1 MAEWSDWYA
10 KEDPT
15 TWVLA
20 EVLKRR
26 ATETP
31 DREYLKFADNP
42 WVSYGEVNARSNRV
56 ANALIARGV
65 QPGES
70 VSVMLPNCEEF
81 LPVWF
86 GILKA
91 GAVMSSINTAYKGDF
106 LSWTI
111 NLVESKKL
119 FISDVFLDRLDLV
132 KGELPLLEHVIVM
145 KTGAQEGPD
154 PSLKWEPLEA
164 LLEEGSDGEPDGVEL
179 LVDRRRPDH
188 VHLGHHRPLQG
199 RHQAE
204 RGRLLLG
211 PRPARGGLGDGRQVG
226 RVAGRGHLLQLPAAL
241 PLQRPGALGLPG
253 AGRRRP
259 GRLRGALL
267 LEHASGSRSRTPRRR
282 SSTRSARSA
291 TSSGTSRPRSWTGPT
306 RSTPASPPRRPRTST
321 TSSRS
326 ASGSSSSRATASPR
340 PAWRP
345 TWTRPSR
352 ASRAR
357 WARPT
362 RATRSR
368 SWSRAPTGR
377 CRPTR
382 RARSWST

>member
-26 ATETP
+26 ASETP

-111 NLVESKKL
+111 NLVES
-119 FISDVFLDRLDLV
+119 
-132 KGELPLLEHVIVM
+132 
-145 KTGAQEGPD
+145 
-154 PSLKWEPLEA
+154 
-164 LLEEGSDGEPDGVEL
+164 
-179 LVDRRRPDH
+179 
-188 VHLGHHRPLQG
+188 
-199 RHQAE
+199 
-204 RGRLLLG
+204 
-211 PRPARGGLGDGRQVG
+211 
-226 RVAGRGHLLQLPAAL
+226 
-241 PLQRPGALGLPG
+241 
-253 AGRRRP
+253 
-259 GRLRGALL
+259 
-267 LEHASGSRSRTPRRR
+267 
-282 SSTRSARSA
+282 
-291 TSSGTSRPRSWTGPT
+291 
-306 RSTPASPPRRPRTST
+306 
-321 TSSRS
+321 
-326 ASGSSSSRATASPR
+326 
-340 PAWRP
+340 
-345 TWTRPSR
+345 
-352 ASRAR
+352 
-357 WARPT
+357 
-362 RATRSR
+362 
-368 SWSRAPTGR
+368 
-377 CRPTR
+377 
-382 RARSWST
+382 